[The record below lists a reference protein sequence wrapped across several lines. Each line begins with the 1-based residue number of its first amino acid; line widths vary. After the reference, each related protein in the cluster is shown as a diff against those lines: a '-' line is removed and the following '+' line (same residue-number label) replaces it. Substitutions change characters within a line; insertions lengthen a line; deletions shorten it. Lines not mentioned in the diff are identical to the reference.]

1 VNVDRAGLLAQ
12 EAESWVELLDVVDG
26 IDSER
31 LEEPG
36 VTPDGWSVKDVLVH
50 VGGWLEECGVVL
62 EAMQA
67 GTWERTRSAEPPG
80 HVERVNAGHVEL
92 ARSMDVVR
100 ARSFLEAAR
109 DRARSAMSG
118 LGSPSVEAWAW
129 FEESGPMHYA
139 KHRHD
144 LIAWL
149 AGVPSDPRVGRLLQA
164 DAEDWVGFASVL
176 DALDPATLLGDP
188 LGWTVHDVAFHV
200 AMWVETA
207 AADVGS
213 NRGWAHDD
221 DPGEADLVDA
231 MNARWLVEGRGLAP
245 DEVRA
250 RLGGARARLRAA
262 VAALP
267 APSDDALAWFEANS
281 VEHYAEHL
289 PHLRAVLPGRAGE
302 HG

>member
-1 VNVDRAGLLAQ
+1 MDRAGLLAQ
-12 EAESWVELLDVVDG
+12 EAEGWVELLEVVDG
-26 IDSER
+26 IDPGR

-36 VTPDGWSVKDVLVH
+36 VTPDGWTVKDVLVH
-50 VGGWLEECGVVL
+50 VGGWLEECAVVL
-62 EAMQA
+62 EEMQA
-67 GTWERTRSAEPPG
+67 GTRERNQPAETPG
-80 HVERVNAGHVEL
+80 HVEQVNAGHVEL
-92 ARSMDVVR
+92 ARSMDLPR
-100 ARSFLEAAR
+100 ARAFLVAAR

-118 LGSPSVEAWAW
+118 LDPSSVEAWSW

-144 LIAWL
+144 LAAWL
-149 AGVPSDPRVGRLLQA
+149 AEVPSDPRVGRLLQA

-176 DALDPATLLGDP
+176 DALEPATPLGDP
-188 LGWTVHDVAFHV
+188 PGWTVHDVAFHV
-200 AMWVETA
+200 AMWIEA
-207 AADVGS
+207 SAADVGS

-250 RLGGARARLRAA
+250 RLGRARARLRAA
-262 VAALP
+262 LAALP
-267 APSDDALAWFEANS
+267 TPSDDALAWFEANS
-281 VEHYAEHL
+281 MEHYAEHL
-289 PHLRAVLPGRAGE
+289 PHLRAVLPGRVGD